1 MARSAVVALFFPFSH
16 NAQQHV
22 CAWHFFDFT
31 RLDSTRDTGDTHVT
45 RPTQTNSV
53 EIIKLPSARALRGRM
68 KRLLKAE
75 REQFS
80 VASVQSVDDDC
91 GCSNGERAIVL
102 SERVDLFVAS

>member
-1 MARSAVVALFFPFSH
+1 
-16 NAQQHV
+16 
-22 CAWHFFDFT
+22 
-31 RLDSTRDTGDTHVT
+31 
-45 RPTQTNSV
+45 
-53 EIIKLPSARALRGRM
+53 M

-80 VASVQSVDDDC
+80 VASVQSVQSVQSVDDDC

>member
-1 MARSAVVALFFPFSH
+1 
-16 NAQQHV
+16 
-22 CAWHFFDFT
+22 
-31 RLDSTRDTGDTHVT
+31 
-45 RPTQTNSV
+45 
-53 EIIKLPSARALRGRM
+53 M

>member
-1 MARSAVVALFFPFSH
+1 MRK
-16 NAQQHV
+16 NAQQEQQP
-22 CAWHFFDFT
+22 T
-31 RLDSTRDTGDTHVT
+31 RRAVGVALHALDSTRDTGDTHVT

-53 EIIKLPSARALRGRM
+53 VIINLPSARALRGRM

-80 VASVQSVDDDC
+80 VVSVQSVDDDC